1 MRVKPAITAAFLV
14 MLAIASAQQP
24 KHTATAKASVRALEA
39 KVRKAWEDFKNKDKD
54 SFAAILADG
63 FTEVED
69 DGAGPRDAKAEVA
82 EIDEFNLDTY
92 TLKGFSI
99 KPIGADVALVTYMA
113 DYSVRGQSV
122 REKAAYGEVWVRRGN
137 DWKLLY
143 VQETK
148 VK

>member
-1 MRVKPAITAAFLV
+1 MRVKSAVTAAFLV
-14 MLAIASAQQP
+14 LLAIASAQQP
-24 KHTATAKASVRALEA
+24 KRPATAKTSVGALEA
-39 KVRKAWEDFKNKDKD
+39 KVRKAWEDFKNKDKN
-54 SFAAILADG
+54 SFAVILADG

-92 TLKGFSI
+92 TLTGFNV
-99 KPIGADVALVTYMA
+99 KPLGADAALVTYIA
-113 DYSVRGQSV
+113 DYTVSGQSAH
-122 REKAAYGEVWVRRGN
+122 EKAAYGEVWIRRGN